1 LLRLSTVKL
10 QDPRDPTK
18 WGTGF
23 FVASDVLLTCW
34 HVVKNVQDQVVLV
47 QQHLQTECSDQG
59 LRWMDLGEAKL
70 LEACGLWD
78 LALLKFTSP
87 LNAPTNG
94 RDTPELRV
102 VLPLGDEDP
111 SIGIKLATTA
121 FPEDGGGAHDATYE
135 ASGRTTP
142 EGQHLEFLRIK
153 SDGVVRGFSGSALLD
168 LSTKMVCGVI
178 ARNQLPGGASDGGQ
192 AIPIGVFRS
201 AFPIH
206 GESVLERNSRE
217 CHPELTDLSNI
228 RNLPKAWELATY
240 RAEKREGF
248 VGREWL
254 FDEVRDWA
262 TSPNGEQALL
272 ICADYGV
279 GKTAFLS
286 QLVETERAG
295 LPIAAYYFC
304 TTEQADT
311 LKPGLFVR
319 RLAKQLAESLPTY
332 SKILKS
338 VQSIDLQRWLD
349 DAENDPA
356 RAFEFAV
363 LDPLLALNP
372 VPEPKLLVID
382 ALDEAEVIEKSKSTP
397 GRLSIVSLL
406 SRYAKRLP
414 SWLKVLAT
422 SRHRPDVLKTL
433 QQSFSLK
440 RIDAEGSQNISD
452 LRKYAFVRCSCSPL
466 SLRLAS
472 ANLSPEEVAD
482 YLSSERQSSGKFL
495 YVAYVINDVASGLL
509 SLEKREDLQALPA
522 GLEEFYRDSFERRLP
537 NPDNYSLLGPIL
549 AVLAEARE
557 PLTRGTIAAIVKFPE
572 VNISQALRPVHDLLR
587 LRRVPMDD
595 SDQARIEVL
604 HSFDHPSLKQWL
616 SDEDEW
622 GYSRSG
628 RFAINR
634 QLASEQ
640 IRLWSLA
647 EIESERVHNWTYLV
661 RHLPSHLLDIERPL
675 IMERVLVTLP
685 WLLARLR
692 LAGLNSLLGDFQL
705 VRSSIRMVRL
715 ERALRQS
722 AHVISN
728 DYSPAIGV
736 AQRAYKQWMRNQKQ
750 GHYYWDGQDQQL
762 ASQLLARLVDDGSL
776 LCLREE
782 TAEWLS
788 SAGGVPPVVP
798 SLKGHDALILIIE
811 VGSPVSSLIT
821 LSDGS
826 LVSSSSD
833 GSIRIWDPSSGSL
846 LNILQTFPGN
856 ANSLCV
862 LDDGHIVL
870 GSTDGSIRVWNPK
883 SEELPRVFEGHQGS
897 VNALVSLPNGCFAS
911 GSSDKSIR
919 IWNPTRKSSTV
930 LEFESEFASFHSLA
944 QDRRKITCLS
954 AISDEILVSGSRCG
968 HVLLWNLEDGDYSI
982 LYHGFQTNHLEVS
995 CIESLS
1001 DGRIVFCTIDNTIRV
1016 VDFSQGRPTEQIS
1029 QISINDIGHI
1039 WDIKEL
1045 PNKLL
1050 AIGTSDRK
1058 IILWSPMSG
1067 TYSDILTGHTK
1078 GVLSLVSLPD
1088 GKIASGS
1095 GDGTIRIWDYDDK
1108 FYSALDP
1115 GHKDRV
1121 NSFAVLSD
1129 GRIASSSAYDH
1140 SIHIWDQSSGSAS
1153 VFLEGSECEAWSLAV
1168 LADGRLA
1175 CGFMDL
1181 HDGVKLWDLAI
1192 GKCTS
1197 IFTFQSSNA
1206 LGVHSFAVISD
1217 NYLACG
1223 LGDGSIH
1230 ILDTTDKRRL
1240 KPLKGIQRWAKCL
1253 SKLMRQ
1259 NNDATPNNLNC
1270 KKKLHDHTDWV
1281 WSLAVLNDGRLVSGS
1296 EDKTIRL
1303 WDLEMTSSMA
1313 FTGHED
1319 GVVSLTILADGQIA
1333 SASKDRTIRIW
1344 DPASG
1349 NSIVFEGHLGCIWA
1363 LVALRDGR
1371 FISGSADKTIL
1382 IWDPSKTNGA
1392 PRLLFVAD
1400 APITSLTLVRDS
1412 NLLLAGDASGRV
1424 HWLRFTESS
1433 SSLQQESGQT
1443 ILLLPT
1449 FHRGATRG
1457 RSMLANL
1464 PANQAN
1470 KLSSSKNSYEARIQ
1484 RIVEQAK
1491 IEASRLGQSTAGTE
1505 HLLLALIAESYCRTS
1520 IFLHRSGTNLK
1531 LARTVA
1537 AEKFGMN
1544 SPIKP
1549 ITIELTPKADAAVSR
1564 ALEILSTKRSKIQAT
1579 EVLAISLIK
1588 DGPNAAIELL
1598 KGLAINTNT
1607 FARLLRKTPD

>member
-1 LLRLSTVKL
+1 MTEVSLSSEQQRLLRLSTVKL

-34 HVVKNVQDQVVLV
+34 HVVKDVQDQVVLV
-47 QQHLQTECSDQG
+47 QQHLQTERSDQG
-59 LRWMDLGEAKL
+59 LCWTDLGEAKL

-78 LALLKFTSP
+78 LALLKFTRP
-87 LNAPTNG
+87 LNTPTHG

-102 VLPLGDEDP
+102 VLPLGEEDP
-111 SIGIKLATTA
+111 AIGIKLATTA

-192 AIPIGVFRS
+192 AIPIDVFRS

-262 TSPNGEQALL
+262 TSPDGEQALL

-286 QLVETERAG
+286 QLVETEGAG

-311 LKPGLFVR
+311 IKSGLFVR

-332 SKILKS
+332 HKILKS
-338 VQSIDLQRWLD
+338 VQSIDLQRWLE

-363 LDPLLALNP
+363 LNPLLELNP

-382 ALDEAEVIEKSKSTP
+382 ALDEAEVIEKSRSTP
-397 GRLSIVSLL
+397 GALSIVSLL

-422 SRHRPDVLKTL
+422 SRHRPDVYKTL

-452 LRKYAFVRCSCSPL
+452 LRKYAFLRCSCSPL

-482 YLSSERQSSGKFL
+482 YLSSEKQSSGKFL
-495 YVAYVINDVASGLL
+495 YVAYVLNDVASGFL

-537 NPDNYSLLGPIL
+537 NPENYSLLGPIL
-549 AVLAEARE
+549 AVLAEAKE
-557 PLTRGTIAAIVKFPE
+557 PLTRGTIAGIIKFPQ

-595 SDQARIEVL
+595 SNEARIEVL

-634 QLASEQ
+634 ELASEQ
-640 IRLWSLA
+640 IRLWTLA
-647 EIESERVHNWTYLV
+647 EIESERVHNWPYLV

-675 IMERVLVTLP
+675 IMERVLVKLS

-692 LAGLNSLLGDFQL
+692 LAGLNSLLGDFRL

-728 DYSPAIGV
+728 DYRPAIGV
-736 AQRAYKQWMRNQKQ
+736 AQRAYKQWMRDQKQ
-750 GHYYWDGQDQQL
+750 GHHYWDGQDQLL
-762 ASQLLARLVDDGSL
+762 ASQLLARLVDDGSFR
-776 LCLREE
+776 CLREE

-788 SAGGVPPVVP
+788 AAGGVPPIVP
-798 SLKGHDALILIIE
+798 SLKGQDALFLIIE
-811 VGSPVSSLIT
+811 VGSSVLSLST

-846 LNILQTFPGN
+846 LNILRTYPGN
-856 ANSLCV
+856 ANSLCI

-870 GSTDGSIRVWNPK
+870 GSTDGSIRVWNPS
-883 SEELPRVFEGHQGS
+883 SEEPPRVLDGHQGS
-897 VNALVSLPNGCFAS
+897 VNALISLPNGCFAS

-919 IWNPTRKSSTV
+919 IWNPAMKSSTV
-930 LEFESEFASFHSLA
+930 LDFDNEFASFRSLA
-944 QDRRKITCLS
+944 EDRRKITCL
-954 AISDEILVSGSRCG
+954 APISDQIIVSGSRCG
-968 HVLLWNLEDGDYSI
+968 HVLLWNLENGEYSI
-982 LYHGFQTNHLEVS
+982 LYHSFQTDDLEVS
-995 CIESLS
+995 CLASLS
-1001 DGRIVFCTIDNTIRV
+1001 DGRIVFCTIDTTIRV
-1016 VDFSQGRPTEQIS
+1016 VDFTSGRAAEQSCKIR
-1029 QISINDIGHI
+1029 DVGYP
-1039 WDIKEL
+1039 WVIKEL

-1050 AIGTSDRK
+1050 AIGTSDGK
-1058 IILWSPMSG
+1058 IVLWKPMSG
-1067 TYSDILTGHTK
+1067 TYSDILSGHIK

-1088 GKIASGS
+1088 GRIASGS
-1095 GDGTIRIWDYDDK
+1095 NDGTIRIWEWNYDDAA
-1108 FYSALDP
+1108 YSALDH

-1121 NSFAVLSD
+1121 NSFALLSD

-1140 SIHIWDQSSGSAS
+1140 SIRIWDQSSCSAS

-1168 LADGRLA
+1168 LGDGRLA
-1175 CGFMDL
+1175 CGFTDL
-1181 HDGVKLWDLAI
+1181 HDGVKLWDLAT

-1197 IFTFQSSNA
+1197 IFIFETSNS

-1217 NYLACG
+1217 DYLACG

-1230 ILDTTDKRRL
+1230 ILDMTDKRRL
-1240 KPLKGIQRWAKCL
+1240 KPQKGIQRWAKCL

-1259 NNDATPNNLNC
+1259 NNVATPSNLNC
-1270 KKKLHDHTDWV
+1270 KKKLHGHTDWV

-1303 WDLEMTSSMA
+1303 WDLEMTSSIV
-1313 FTGHED
+1313 FTGHEG

-1349 NSIVFEGHLGCIWA
+1349 NSVVFEGHLGSVWA

-1371 FISGSADKTIL
+1371 FVSGSADKTIF

-1400 APITSLTLVRDS
+1400 APITSLTLVCDS

-1424 HWLRFTESS
+1424 HWLRF
-1433 SSLQQESGQT
+1433 
-1443 ILLLPT
+1443 I
-1449 FHRGATRG
+1449 
-1457 RSMLANL
+1457 
-1464 PANQAN
+1464 
-1470 KLSSSKNSYEARIQ
+1470 
-1484 RIVEQAK
+1484 
-1491 IEASRLGQSTAGTE
+1491 
-1505 HLLLALIAESYCRTS
+1505 
-1520 IFLHRSGTNLK
+1520 
-1531 LARTVA
+1531 
-1537 AEKFGMN
+1537 
-1544 SPIKP
+1544 
-1549 ITIELTPKADAAVSR
+1549 
-1564 ALEILSTKRSKIQAT
+1564 
-1579 EVLAISLIK
+1579 
-1588 DGPNAAIELL
+1588 
-1598 KGLAINTNT
+1598 
-1607 FARLLRKTPD
+1607 